1 MSHKSKNPG
10 ARANE
15 HTEPEVQSIAT
26 VCAAI
31 PDRCSACGQLRR
43 RRRENSRRR
52 AYQEFAQTPLGR
64 AAEAR
69 ELAAAPLAVRR
80 VVSRYGLNVATA
92 STIAGL
98 AGLGAE
104 ARHG

>member
-1 MSHKSKNPG
+1 MNHQRKNPG
-10 ARANE
+10 ARANA
-15 HTEPEVQSIAT
+15 HTGPEVQSIGT

-43 RRRENSRRR
+43 RRKENSSRR
-52 AYQEFAQTPLGR
+52 AFQDFAQTPLGR

-80 VVSRYGLNVATA
+80 VVSRYGLHVATA

-104 ARHG
+104 VRHG

>member
-1 MSHKSKNPG
+1 MNHQRKNPG

-15 HTEPEVQSIAT
+15 HTGPEMQSIG
-26 VCAAI
+26 AACISI
-31 PDRCSACGQLRR
+31 PDRCAACGQLRR
-43 RRRENSRRR
+43 RRKKNSSRR
-52 AYQEFAQTPLGR
+52 AYQDFAQTPLGR

>member
-1 MSHKSKNPG
+1 MNHRSKNPG

-15 HTEPEVQSIAT
+15 HTGQKEQSIGTACT
-26 VCAAI
+26 HI
-31 PDRCSACGQLRR
+31 SDRCSACGQLRR
-43 RRRENSRRR
+43 RRKGSSRS
-52 AYQEFAQTPLGR
+52 AYQDFAQTPLGR

>member
-1 MSHKSKNPG
+1 MKGQSKNPG

-15 HTEPEVQSIAT
+15 HTGQKEQSIGTACT
-26 VCAAI
+26 PI

-43 RRRENSRRR
+43 RRKENSSRR
-52 AYQEFAQTPLGR
+52 AYQDFAQTPLGR

-80 VVSRYGLNVATA
+80 VVSRFGLNLATA

-104 ARHG
+104 ACHG